1 MFLGLLKIQN
11 CGFNMADLKYLKR
24 SDMNE
29 IGDKLIIIYNCFKI
43 NYQLHMELIIC
54 IKSIIN

>member
-1 MFLGLLKIQN
+1 
-11 CGFNMADLKYLKR
+11 MADLKYLKS
-24 SDMNE
+24 SDLNE